1 MGKDSDAGE
10 EKTAEMVTQHHPR
23 NGHEAGQTLGD
34 GRRQGSLA
42 WCCPWGGKEL
52 DMTWQLNKQNI
63 KEEIDTVMKKMK
75 CKSR

>member
-1 MGKDSDAGE
+1 
-10 EKTAEMVTQHHPR
+10 MVTQHHPH

-42 WCCPWGGKEL
+42 WCCPWGRKEL
-52 DMTWQLNKQNI
+52 DMTWQLDKQNI
-63 KEEIDTVMKKMK
+63 KEEIDIKEEMKKMK

>member
-52 DMTWQLNKQNI
+52 DMTW
-63 KEEIDTVMKKMK
+63 
-75 CKSR
+75 